1 MSKARANLASR
12 LAAYRSAAR
21 AELLVSRAPTE
32 TEHNARAQILRNGL
46 AVSGFAMLEEFLKS
60 RTAEVL
66 QRIGAGRTAFSNL
79 PSAVR
84 DAATAGVV
92 RALKFQDAF
101 QDRRSSDYHRF
112 YQDHARAIYSTGT
125 AAYEIS
131 TLAFANEASNIS
143 SDTVQGILDAFRVDN
158 SWSAIGS
165 IASRCNVGVLDLR
178 SAMTAAAARRHAAA
192 HQADAAVEIAD
203 LQAFAV
209 EVVGISLGFDLL
221 LSRALRKILDA
232 DRDYL
237 SQQRKVAAR
246 DVPIR
251 VLEQD
256 GGWWREVVLPN
267 TRAFKRNRDRDTL
280 LAGCTTRARAKGESV
295 VVLGARGFPMEWA
308 TPDVD

>member
-1 MSKARANLASR
+1 MSCRTRFAPSPTGFLHIGGARTALYCW
-12 LAAYRSAAR
+12 LEAR
-21 AELLVSRAPTE
+21 HQAGAF
-32 TEHNARAQILRNGL
+32 ILR
-46 AVSGFAMLEEFLKS
+46 VEDTDQERS
-60 RTAEVL
+60 T
-66 QRIGAGRTAFSNL
+66 
-79 PSAVR
+79 
-84 DAATAGVV
+84 DAA
-92 RALKFQDAF
+92 
-101 QDRRSSDYHRF
+101 
-112 YQDHARAIYSTGT
+112 
-125 AAYEIS
+125 
-131 TLAFANEASNIS
+131 
-143 SDTVQGILDAFRVDN
+143 VQGILDAFRVDN